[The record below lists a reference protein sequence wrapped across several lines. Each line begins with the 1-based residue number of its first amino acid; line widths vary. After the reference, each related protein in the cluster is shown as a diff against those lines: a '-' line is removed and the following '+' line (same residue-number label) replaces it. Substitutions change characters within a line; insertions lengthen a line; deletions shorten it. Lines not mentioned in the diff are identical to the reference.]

1 MAYGDMR
8 DKMLE
13 LDLSDTKKNSWEP
26 DRLWVASIGRYVT
39 PHEALAIETFCVD
52 DEIGY
57 VETYDDVTV
66 NLDGHPDIGL
76 VPDDPQITWVRDR
89 ARPVLDKLIDL
100 GIAEIVGSVAY
111 GLGPDTAWVV
121 RIDENKL
128 PSIA

>member
-1 MAYGDMR
+1 MAYEDMR

-13 LDLSDTKKNSWEP
+13 LDLSGAKKKPWEP
-26 DRLWVASIGRYVT
+26 DRLWTASVGRYMT

-52 DEIGY
+52 ESGLI
-57 VETYDDVTV
+57 ETYDDVTV

-89 ARPVLDKLIDL
+89 ARPVLDKLIEL

>member
-13 LDLSDTKKNSWEP
+13 LDVSDSKKNSWEP
-26 DRLWVASIGRYVT
+26 DCLWVASVGRYMT
-39 PHEALAIETFCVD
+39 PHEGLAIETFCVD
-52 DEIGY
+52 ESGLI
-57 VETYDDVTV
+57 ETYDDVTV
-66 NLDGHPDIGL
+66 NLDGHPDVGI

-89 ARPVLDKLIDL
+89 ARLVLDKLISL

-121 RIDENKL
+121 RIDEAKL

>member
-1 MAYGDMR
+1 MAYRDMC

-13 LDLSDTKKNSWEP
+13 LDVSDSKKNSWEP
-26 DRLWVASIGRYVT
+26 DRLWVASVGRYMT
-39 PHEALAIETFCVD
+39 PHEGLAIETFCVD
-52 DEIGY
+52 ESGLI
-57 VETYDDVTV
+57 ETYDDVTV
-66 NLDGHPDIGL
+66 NLDGHPDVGI

-89 ARPVLDKLIDL
+89 ARPVLDKLIEL

-121 RIDENKL
+121 RIDEAKL

>member
-13 LDLSDTKKNSWEP
+13 LDLSGTKKRSWEP
-26 DRLWVASIGRYVT
+26 DHLWVASVGRYMT

-52 DEIGY
+52 ESGLI
-57 VETYDDVTV
+57 ETYDDMTVT
-66 NLDGHPDIGL
+66 LDGHPDVGL
-76 VPDDPQITWVRDR
+76 TPDDPQITWVCDR
-89 ARPVLDKLIDL
+89 ARPVLDKLISL

-121 RIDENKL
+121 HIDETKL